1 MIVSLVSERALGA
14 AAGLM
19 LKAFLPQSA
28 ALADVTE
35 RFDGEIAQHGYAAEL
50 VGAGTG

>member
-1 MIVSLVSERALGA
+1 MVSKHALHA

-28 ALADVTE
+28 AMA
-35 RFDGEIAQHGYAAEL
+35 GGAEL
-50 VGAGTG
+50 LHGAVTLHSCCSGQKRDFN